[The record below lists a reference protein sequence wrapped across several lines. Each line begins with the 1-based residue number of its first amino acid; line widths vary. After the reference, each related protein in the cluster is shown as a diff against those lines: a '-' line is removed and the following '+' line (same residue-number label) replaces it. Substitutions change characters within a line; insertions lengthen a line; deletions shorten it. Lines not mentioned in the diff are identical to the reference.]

1 MMRPTDGLA
10 ASVTVWS
17 VWLRLATATD
27 DAQRTPKAVL
37 ALLRRACDT
46 LNQRAAP
53 LQALVASWLSSGIFT
68 SDAVRQLTPSLVS
81 LPATPLEAYEA
92 LIAAASD
99 EDNQCV
105 PDPFAALTSAKNG
118 KGAAAARRETR
129 ALYEAAVSEHGE
141 VGVSV
146 WLSYCLWHYHRAEFA
161 EASNVHARA
170 LRALSPGLHAA
181 FVEGYAGV
189 AGAYA

>member
-1 MMRPTDGLA
+1 MTLLDDLELLIGKPRASLDRVVDFLSIFANDG
-10 ASVTVWS
+10 SQEV
-17 VWLRLATATD
+17 
-27 DAQRTPKAVL
+27 
-37 ALLRRACDT
+37 
-46 LNQRAAP
+46 
-53 LQALVASWLSSGIFT
+53 
-68 SDAVRQLTPSLVS
+68 
-81 LPATPLEAYEA
+81 EA